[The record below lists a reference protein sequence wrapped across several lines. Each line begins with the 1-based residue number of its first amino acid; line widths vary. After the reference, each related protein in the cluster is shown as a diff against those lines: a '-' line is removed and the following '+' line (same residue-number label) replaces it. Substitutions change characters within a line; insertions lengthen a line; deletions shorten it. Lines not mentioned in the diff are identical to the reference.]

1 LNLRGLDV
9 TLAPG
14 APARVDV
21 RETVLSD
28 FYARVILN
36 EEGRLNLQDLV
47 KAQGG
52 ATAPPTPAQAAALR
66 P

>member
-36 EEGRLNLQDLV
+36 EEGRLNLQDLI
-47 KAQGG
+47 ASSS
-52 ATAPPTPAQAAALR
+52 PTTR
-66 P
+66 PT